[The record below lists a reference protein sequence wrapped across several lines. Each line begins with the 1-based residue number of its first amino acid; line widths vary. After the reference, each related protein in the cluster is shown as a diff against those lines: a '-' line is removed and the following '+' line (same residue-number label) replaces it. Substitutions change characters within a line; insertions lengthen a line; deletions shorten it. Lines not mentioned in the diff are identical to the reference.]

1 MSRQTIIPPSAATN
15 GPITYAGFMDRFIA
29 LLIDYVLL
37 YIFQLVFFM
46 PLTSFFLSATGIGP
60 SSFFVTSLEGEG
72 AFFSSSMLLYWIYFA
87 SFESSQSGATPGKR
101 AMNLRVVDEDGLRIS
116 FAMALLR
123 YVGKF
128 VSAFPLML
136 GFIMAIF
143 TRRHQAL
150 HDFIAKTMV
159 IEVDG

>member
-1 MSRQTIIPPSAATN
+1 
-15 GPITYAGFMDRFIA
+15 
-29 LLIDYVLL
+29 
-37 YIFQLVFFM
+37 
-46 PLTSFFLSATGIGP
+46 
-60 SSFFVTSLEGEG
+60 
-72 AFFSSSMLLYWIYFA
+72 
-87 SFESSQSGATPGKR
+87 
-101 AMNLRVVDEDGLRIS
+101 LRVVDEDGLRIS